1 MKLSGTSLSRIDRSS
16 DLYEKLAVVHKKIAV
31 KDPST
36 WGPDAAAEAAIRLN
50 WVDLPETSRSLL
62 IEIDALAARFR
73 DIKTIVLAGMG
84 GSSLAPEVI
93 AHSFGQELF
102 ILDSTDPNYLA
113 HVINGDLATTLAV
126 VSS

>member
-1 MKLSGTSLSRIDRSS
+1 MRLSGASLSRIDRSS
-16 DLYEKLAVVHKKIAV
+16 DLYKKLAVVHEKIAA
-31 KDPST
+31 KDSST

-62 IEIDALAARFR
+62 VEIDALAARFR
-73 DIKTIVLAGMG
+73 HAKTIVLAGMG

-93 AHSFGQELF
+93 AGSFGRTLF

-113 HVINGDLATTLAV
+113 HVINGDLATTLV
-126 VSS
+126 VV